1 MKYRRFLMLAVVL
14 TCLTMLCPP
23 SSAVATTR
31 NFTAT
36 MDTYVHESAPTANYG
51 SVWSIGVYPS
61 TGFEAHGLFFF
72 DLTSIAG
79 HTVTQANFT
88 IQIWQIGASSTYLV
102 FVASSPWSE
111 YNVTWDTRPSTYS
124 TPTATGVSLIGNLTI
139 NVTSLVASWVLGTP
153 VSYGLVLTS
162 PTGWFDVYSRE
173 STGALKPT
181 LTVMSEPAAIPFVG
195 FLWIIGVIFTLACIY
210 YLFQKGQINLQKE
223 SHFS

>member
-1 MKYRRFLMLAVVL
+1 MLAVVL

-23 SSAVATTR
+23 SSAVSTTR

-36 MDTYVHESAPTANYG
+36 MDTCVIESNPTSNLG
-51 SVWSIGVYPS
+51 SLWTIGVYPNI
-61 TGFEAHGLFFF
+61 TFEAHGLFFF

-88 IQIWQIGASSTYLV
+88 IEIWQIGASSTYLV

-111 YNVTWDTRPSTYS
+111 YNVTWDTKPSTYP
-124 TPTATGVSLIGNLTI
+124 TPTATGGVSSTGNFTI
-139 NVTSLVASWVLGTP
+139 TVTSLVASWVLGTP
-153 VSYGLVLTS
+153 VSYGLMLTS

-173 STGALKPT
+173 STDKLKPT
-181 LTVMSEPAAIPFVG
+181 LTVVSEPAAIPFVG

-210 YLFQKGQINLQKE
+210 YLFQKNQINLQKE